1 MLTTGVFPVF
11 STVLSSKGQ
20 VIIPKT
26 LRAARRWG
34 PGTRLE
40 VFDTPEGVLFRPVQH
55 AAKGELASGLSA
67 IRQRVAY
74 RGPVVSIAD
83 MDAAVLREA
92 AQRQLAQAPAA
103 KSTRKP
109 KR

>member
-1 MLTTGVFPVF
+1 MF

-55 AAKGELASGLSA
+55 AVKATLASGLAA

-74 RGPVVSIAD
+74 RGPVVSIAE

-92 AQRQLAQAPAA
+92 VRRQPPVAPSVKAA
-103 KSTRKP
+103 RQP